1 MNYKAINIKE
11 IENKSRNILELKNSF
26 DQITKQDKDEYEN
39 IQSALKLILEGQR
52 VNQKDIRLGF
62 IGLAKQNNEL
72 VDLNKKL
79 NRKLDATLEELYIL
93 KKERE

>member
-72 VDLNKKL
+72 MDLNKKL

-93 KKERE
+93 KTIFS